1 MTTSAFP
8 ALTEAEQVFKDLLWT
23 PMITAGENW
32 LEVEVPFLE
41 LPVIKQLDEA
51 VINEI
56 TDALFNYV
64 ILVIDVTAIKLV
76 NTIHQSAYDTA
87 SLKLRVIA
95 QNEGINSDAY
105 KQAREAELAAQ
116 STWTNIAAGQSG

>member
-1 MTTSAFP
+1 
-8 ALTEAEQVFKDLLWT
+8 
-23 PMITAGENW
+23 MITAGENW